1 MHPILIQVTDDFFI
15 ATYGLMVV
23 MGLLAAGFFASWRGQ
38 RQGLSPDVFYDL
50 LVIAIVSGFLGARV
64 LFIITVFPDF
74 LRDPAPYIFSRTGFV
89 FLGGL
94 IAATAGCAWYIQR
107 KKLDFWVCADI
118 LAPAVAIGH
127 AFGRIGCH
135 FSGCCY
141 GGVCNLPVGIQ
152 VPRVIQ
158 EDGTPWLNAWY
169 DQWQA
174 NMIEATAEQSL
185 PIWPVQLMEAGA
197 LFLLAALL
205 IPIGLRRIHRGTVFG
220 LYLAAYA
227 VLRFGLEFLR
237 GDIERGVFFG
247 GLLSTSQLIS
257 GGLLV
262 VGIAVLATR
271 TRRAPYE
278 PGPVAAK

>member
-23 MGLLAAGFFASWRGQ
+23 MGLLAAAFFASWRGK
-38 RQGLSPDVFYDL
+38 RQGISPDVFYDL

-64 LFIITVFPDF
+64 LFIITNFSDF
-74 LRDPAPYIFSRTGFV
+74 LRDPASYIFSRTGFV

-94 IAATAGCAWYIQR
+94 IAATAGCAWYIRR

-141 GGVCNLPVGIQ
+141 GGVCSLPVGIQ

-174 NMIEATAEQSL
+174 NLIEATAEQSL

-197 LFLLAALL
+197 LFLLAAVL
-205 IPIGLRRIHRGTVFG
+205 IPIGLRRIHRGLVFG
-220 LYLAAYA
+220 LYLVAYA

-237 GDIERGVFFG
+237 GDLERGVYFG

-257 GGLLV
+257 AGLLIA
-262 VGIAVLATR
+262 GIAVLVTAK
-271 TRRAPYE
+271 RRERYAPDE
-278 PGPVAAK
+278 VASK